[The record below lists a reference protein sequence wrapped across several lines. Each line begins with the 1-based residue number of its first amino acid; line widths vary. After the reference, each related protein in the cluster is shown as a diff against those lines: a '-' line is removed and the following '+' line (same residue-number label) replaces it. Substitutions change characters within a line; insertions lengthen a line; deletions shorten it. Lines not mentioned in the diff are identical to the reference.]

1 MSPDQQLIDVI
12 NVSGEIYSIPFST
25 IMWATPRKFIFQFTA
40 SQEIKVKGILGGL
53 SGGLSI
59 TGFCSNPI

>member
-40 SQEIKVKGILGGL
+40 SQEI
-53 SGGLSI
+53 
-59 TGFCSNPI
+59 GFCSNPI